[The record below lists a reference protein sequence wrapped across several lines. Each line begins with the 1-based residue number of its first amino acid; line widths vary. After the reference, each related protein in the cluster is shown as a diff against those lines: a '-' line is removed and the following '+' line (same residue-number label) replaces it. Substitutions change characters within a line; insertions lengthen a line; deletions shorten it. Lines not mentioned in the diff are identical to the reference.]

1 MFCFFFSENA
11 KEKAKFIITIFMR
24 FFPSWTLD
32 HLEIFMG
39 LALQGGLYHCTHLT
53 NEGNRDKEKLK
64 DLTGPFGK
72 SGAESRTEP

>member
-1 MFCFFFSENA
+1 
-11 KEKAKFIITIFMR
+11 
-24 FFPSWTLD
+24 
-32 HLEIFMG
+32 MG

-72 SGAESRTEP
+72 SGAESRTES